1 MKIEKLNKEGLFVV
15 DVFDERTGLSFF
27 VSGEIGAELVL
38 KGLGYQKG
46 ASDNCWRIPGDIIL
60 DEDQRA

>member
-1 MKIEKLNKEGLFVV
+1 MKIEKVNDG
-15 DVFDERTGLSFF
+15 SFF
-27 VSGEIGAELVL
+27 VLDERVNMSFFAKTKEGAEEGL
-38 KGLGYQKG
+38 KKLGYQKG